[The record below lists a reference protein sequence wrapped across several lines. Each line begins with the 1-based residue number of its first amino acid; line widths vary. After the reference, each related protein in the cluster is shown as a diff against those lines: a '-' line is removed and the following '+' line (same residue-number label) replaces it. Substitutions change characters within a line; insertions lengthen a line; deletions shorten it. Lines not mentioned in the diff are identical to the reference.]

1 MMMPGSLDLT
11 VFRWQPAKLQLDFV
25 GYDFTGEAFKAEVRA
40 YRDAP
45 DPALIS
51 LDTVASPGQG
61 ISVSVVTTDGIPTS
75 TVEIR
80 INETT
85 LEGLPFTNPRGTDF
99 TAVWDL
105 VIGSGSAKKRWVE
118 GAFIVHGGST
128 QT

>member
-1 MMMPGSLDLT
+1 MMSPGMYGWT
-11 VFRWQPAKLQLDFV
+11 VFRWQPVKLTLDFV
-25 GYDFTGEAFKAEVRA
+25 GYDFTGQTFKAEVRA
-40 YRDAP
+40 YRDAEN
-45 DPALIS
+45 PALIS
-51 LDTVASPGQG
+51 LDTVASPGEG
-61 ISVSVVTTDGIPTS
+61 ISVTVVTTDSIPTS

-85 LEGLPFTNPRGTDF
+85 LEALPFTNPRGTDF